1 MEVIVVKKGRT
12 MHFSRRDFV
21 QLAGATA
28 LLPARFLKAQTAY
41 APEMLGTSN
50 AVAPAKVALVK
61 GENRRKNIYE
71 ALVSIDDQ
79 IRAKL
84 NGKKRVVIKP
94 NCVSDSF
101 QLAASHADALNG
113 ILDYLEPRFRGP
125 VVIAESS
132 AGDSMQ
138 AFEHFKYNQIASERK
153 SQKVSLIDLNRDA
166 KYEVISVLDNDMHPV
181 PVRLAAALVDPDVF
195 IISAAMLKTHNA
207 VVATMSTKNM
217 VLGAPL
223 HSPELRGGW
232 SDKRKYHFSVRHTHY
247 NMLLTAQKMQPRWGL
262 AVIDGFE
269 GMEGKGPAW
278 GTPVQSQIAIASTDL
293 IAADRVGLEAMG
305 INPEWVGYLRYCAQ
319 FGLGQYDLS
328 KINIVGPSIASVA
341 KKYQLHPDIQKEL
354 QWMEPLQK
362 TSPTL
367 GLLPIPFTIDR
378 A

>member
-1 MEVIVVKKGRT
+1 MQ
-12 MHFSRRDFV
+12 FSRRDLV

-41 APEMLGTSN
+41 SPETLGTPN
-50 AVAPAKVALVK
+50 AATTAKVALVK
-61 GENRRKNIYE
+61 GESRRKNIYE

-79 IRAKL
+79 IRPGLK
-84 NGKKRVVIKP
+84 GKKRVVIKP

-132 AGDSMQ
+132 AGDSLQ
-138 AFEHFKYNQIASERK
+138 AFEHFKYTQLASERK
-153 SQKVSLIDLNRDA
+153 AQKISLVDLNREG
-166 KYEVISVLDNDMHPV
+166 KYQVISVVDNDLHPV
-181 PVRLAAALVDPDVF
+181 PVRLAAALVDPDAFV
-195 IISAAMLKTHNA
+195 ISAAMLKTHNA

-217 VLGAPL
+217 LLGAPL
-223 HSPELRGGW
+223 HSPEPRGW

-247 NMLLTAQKMQPRWGL
+247 NMLLTAQKIQPYWGL

-278 GTPVQSQIAIASTDL
+278 GTPVHSQIAIASTDF

-305 INPEWVGYLRYCAQ
+305 VNPEWVGYLRYCAQ

-328 KINIVGPSIASVA
+328 KISIVGPSIASVA
-341 KKYQLHPDIQKEL
+341 KKYQLHPDIEKEL
-354 QWMEPLQK
+354 KWMEPLQK
-362 TSPTL
+362 SAPGL
-367 GLLPIPFTIDR
+367 GMLPIPFTIDR
-378 A
+378 G

>member
-1 MEVIVVKKGRT
+1 
-12 MHFSRRDFV
+12 MHFSRREFV
-21 QLAGATA
+21 QLAGTTA
-28 LLPARFLKAQTAY
+28 LLPARFLKAQTSY
-41 APEMLGTSN
+41 APENLGGTN
-50 AVAPAKVALVK
+50 AAAPAKVALVK

-71 ALVSIDDQ
+71 ALISIDDQ
-79 IRAKL
+79 IQPVLKR
-84 NGKKRVVIKP
+84 KKRVVIKP
-94 NCVSDSF
+94 NCVSDTF

-138 AFEHFKYNQIASERK
+138 AFEHFKYNQVASERK
-153 SQKVSLIDLNRDA
+153 IQKVSLVDLNREG
-166 KYEVISVLDNDMHPV
+166 KYELISVLDSELHPV
-181 PVRLAAALVDPDVF
+181 PVRLAAALVDPDAFV
-195 IISAAMLKTHNA
+195 ISAAMLKTHNA

-223 HSPELRGGW
+223 HSPDRSSAW

-247 NMLLTAQKMQPRWGL
+247 NMLLTAQKMKPYWGL

-278 GTPVQSQIAIASTDL
+278 GTPVQSHIAIASTDL

-305 INPEWVGYLRYCAQ
+305 VNPDWVGYLRYCAQ

-362 TSPTL
+362 STPTL
-367 GLLPIPFTIDR
+367 GFLPIPFTIDR

>member
-1 MEVIVVKKGRT
+1 

-21 QLAGATA
+21 QLAGMTA
-28 LLPARFLKAQTAY
+28 LLPARFLKAQNSY
-41 APEMLGTSN
+41 APEPLGTSN
-50 AVAPAKVALVK
+50 VAATAKVALVK
-61 GENRRKNIYE
+61 GANRRKNIYE

-79 IRAKL
+79 ILPGLKR
-84 NGKKRVVIKP
+84 KKSVVIKP

-101 QLAASHADALNG
+101 QLAASHVEALNG

-138 AFEHFKYNQIASERK
+138 AFEHFKYGQLVSERK
-153 SQKVSLIDLNRDA
+153 SQKISLVDLNRVG
-166 KYEVISVLDNDMHPV
+166 KYEVISVVDNDLHPV
-181 PVRLAAALVDPDVF
+181 PVRLAAALVDPSAFV
-195 IISAAMLKTHNA
+195 ISAAMLKTHNA

-217 VLGAPL
+217 LLGAPL
-223 HSPELRGGW
+223 HSPEQKGGW

-247 NMLLTAQKMQPRWGL
+247 NMLLTAQKMQPYWGL

-278 GTPVQSQIAIASTDL
+278 GTPVLSQIAIASTDL

-305 INPEWVGYLRYCAQ
+305 INPDWVGYLRYCAQ
-319 FGLGQYDLS
+319 FGIGQYDLS
-328 KINIVGPSIASVA
+328 KISIVGPSIASVA

-362 TSPTL
+362 TAPSL
-367 GLLPIPFTIDR
+367 GMLPIPFTVDR
-378 A
+378 G

>member
-1 MEVIVVKKGRT
+1 

-21 QLAGATA
+21 QLAGMTA
-28 LLPARFLKAQTAY
+28 LLPARFLKAQNSY
-41 APEMLGTSN
+41 APEALGTSS
-50 AVAPAKVALVK
+50 AAATAKVALVK
-61 GENRRKNIYE
+61 GESRRKNIYE

-79 IRAKL
+79 IMPRLKR
-84 NGKKRVVIKP
+84 KKSVVIKP

-101 QLAASHADALNG
+101 QLAASHVDALNG

-138 AFEHFKYNQIASERK
+138 AFEHFKYNQLVSERK
-153 SQKVSLIDLNRDA
+153 SQKISLVDLNRDG
-166 KYEVISVLDNDMHPV
+166 KYEVISVIDNDLHPV
-181 PVRLAAALVDPDVF
+181 PVRLAAALVDPNAFV
-195 IISAAMLKTHNA
+195 ISAAMLKTHNA

-217 VLGAPL
+217 LLGAPL
-223 HSPELRGGW
+223 HSPEARGW

-247 NMLLTAQKMQPRWGL
+247 NMLLTAQKIQPYWGL

-305 INPEWVGYLRYCAQ
+305 VNPEWVGYLRYCAQ

-328 KINIVGPSIASVA
+328 KINVVGPSIASVA
-341 KKYQLHPDIQKEL
+341 KKYQLHPDIEKEL
-354 QWMEPLQK
+354 KWMEPLQK
-362 TSPTL
+362 TSPSM
-367 GLLPIPFTIDR
+367 GFLPIPFTIDR
-378 A
+378 G